1 MTAHIGTY
9 ACPTSRAYCRIC
21 TIGSFG
27 VPYAG
32 STMRTGVGAMWSSRS
47 GRLLAIGLTLIVVYL
62 AIWVW
67 AVSQGDSDITSGAKG
82 GFAGG
87 VLVALV
93 AVVWIVRSRNRA
105 E

>member
-1 MTAHIGTY
+1 
-9 ACPTSRAYCRIC
+9 
-21 TIGSFG
+21 
-27 VPYAG
+27 
-32 STMRTGVGAMWSSRS
+32 
-47 GRLLAIGLTLIVVYL
+47 VYL